1 MYPKP
6 YIDYLVHFHGDR
18 DYFECHEVLEEY
30 WKEDDKYNRKN
41 YWVAFI
47 QIAVSLYHQR
57 RSNFNGSFKMMKN
70 ALAILNNEE
79 SAVKKL
85 GLDYN
90 QLLLTVEKRLKDIEN
105 KQPYTSIFLPITDTD
120 LISECEKESQ
130 LRGIQWGSVSDLADH
145 FLLNKHSLRNRDEV
159 IEERLKQKELKIQ
172 RRKK

>member
-1 MYPKP
+1 MYPQP

-30 WKEDDKYNRKN
+30 WKKDDKGSRKN

-57 RSNFNGSFKMMKN
+57 RNNFNGAFKMMKN
-70 ALAILNNEE
+70 ALAILKHEE

-85 GLDYN
+85 GLDYH
-90 QLLLTVEKRLKDIEN
+90 QLLLTVDSRLKEIEN
-105 KQPYTSIFLPITDTD
+105 NQPYSSIFLPITDTD
-120 LISECEKESQ
+120 LISQCEKECQ
-130 LRGIQWGSVSDLADH
+130 LRGIQWGNVSDLEDH

-159 IEERLKQKELKIQ
+159 IEERLKQKELKKQ
-172 RRKK
+172 RDKK